1 MKQGG
6 RKMKKVFIACFFAI
20 IMLMVPFAAVSQTAN
35 ISNIKKVSNDK
46 NTFTLDIEIQFF
58 ITNSDYN
65 KIKNYIETEIPEEHK
80 GEAYDILNEIVSPHE
95 IYGYEVD
102 MIELAEAW
110 EQYGYKSIPEDV
122 LNNPDLTLEDL
133 EALLDTYWAFNL
145 FGGLIH
151 FITDIGPI
159 RNRLG
164 WFHRVINDGYYFC
177 KEGVFIA
184 LNIAVN
190 TLQQLQAL
198 ANAVN
203 FIVSVPETLYQAIND
218 LVKGN
223 GQAFKNKISGL
234 ISDFVEVTIGILPY
248 AIGLLIA
255 FQSIINYLS
264 NLLEFILDMIADTPW
279 NDEIH
284 VHGKIIK
291 NFKESVNVTCKGQT
305 LTNIQGSFD
314 FLVDPNPDETSLPP
328 DVYFGIH
335 DCQITVE
342 KDGEILKQS
351 LKALSYVFS
360 AGSIWWQFIIIKG
373 RSRVEDFRTILME
386 KFNNFLAWIQLFSP
400 NFFRIINRIDILSA

>member
-1 MKQGG
+1 
-6 RKMKKVFIACFFAI
+6 
-20 IMLMVPFAAVSQTAN
+20 MVPFAAGSQTAN
-35 ISNIKKVSNDK
+35 ISNIKNVSNDK

-80 GEAYDILNEIVSPHE
+80 GEAYDILNEIASPHE

-110 EQYGYKSIPEDV
+110 EEYGYKSIPEDV

-151 FITDIGPI
+151 FITDLEPI

-203 FIVSVPETLYQAIND
+203 FIISVPETLYQAIDD
-218 LVKGN
+218 LLKGN

-248 AIGLLIA
+248 AIGLLSA

-279 NDEIH
+279 NNEIH
-284 VHGKIIK
+284 VHGKIFK
-291 NFKESVNVTCKGQT
+291 NFPGSVTVTCRGHREE
-305 LTNIQGSFD
+305 NVIGSFD
-314 FLVDPNPDETSLPP
+314 FYVDPNPDETSIPP
-328 DVYFGIH
+328 DYYFGIH

-342 KDGEILKQS
+342 QDGEFLRSSTEI
-351 LKALSYVFS
+351 LSYVFS
-360 AGSIWWQFIIIKG
+360 GGSIWWPFIIIKG
-373 RSRVEDFRTILME
+373 RSRSTGFNTFLME
-386 KFNNFLAWIQLFSP
+386 KFNNFLAWIQLIFP
-400 NFFRIINRIDILSA
+400 NFFRLINRIDVLSI